1 MTEEFGAVGAA
12 VFDSGGPVAARPVR
26 VAPSLILGLGAAR
39 EGISESTGPGTH
51 GGLTIMSHPI
61 RDSGGMRIAAAWS
74 LATGPWDELRTMAAI
89 LAGWL
94 ENPEHRRVRSEL
106 RPGRETR
113 RLDRESFITLV
124 DTIPAIVYIAEM
136 GGDGRWRYVSPQIE
150 IMFGYTPEEWMDDPT
165 LWRRSIHPDD
175 LEHALSFEDE
185 RLIGIDLH
193 PPAEYRMRTRDG
205 RYLWVY
211 ERARLIR
218 LADGAMIWHGVMQDI
233 TARKAAEFDLARKAD
248 QQALVAE
255 LGKMAVRGEDPDH
268 LLAVAV
274 DRIAE
279 LDQVIAAS
287 VWELE
292 NRDRLHVIHRS
303 DDLGDAVT
311 IPFDAGEYPGRKL
324 LRGEPVFVPSWKS
337 DDPRLDVY
345 REYVPAEAISSF
357 AAPILGP
364 GDGFGLVL
372 VHSAESAAFTE
383 DDGNFLTGVA
393 GVLGNAIQRSRAD
406 RSLLHRLN
414 HDVLTELPNRRLF
427 ETRLREAI
435 SEAERRNTT
444 VALIFL
450 DIDHF
455 KLINDGI
462 GHTAGDEVLRLI
474 APRLS
479 RGVRRGDTVSRFG
492 GDEFGIILHS
502 VAGPDEAVEIAR
514 RILDSVAE
522 PMRIEDTERRITAS
536 VGISTWRPDGND
548 KTPEDLIQEAD
559 AAMYDAKESGRAQV
573 QVFDGA
579 IQEKVIQRLEVE
591 RELHTAIS
599 QGELTV
605 LYQPIIGL
613 EEGRLC
619 GFEALV
625 RWEHPV
631 KGLLKPGDFI
641 PIAEESELIR
651 EIDTWVLRQAVGS
664 LADWNRGRS
673 EDRAIGVSVNC
684 SARQIGSRDL
694 PGLVSK
700 LIEEQGIR
708 PGLLTFELT
717 ETTLLSGSRQV
728 SSVIEQL
735 DRLGVRLSLDDFG
748 TGFSS
753 LGYLGEFPLD
763 EIKIDRKFIDLVSDG
778 DPRGSAIVGAVV
790 QIGEALSMNVVAE
803 AVNTNST
810 LGSIR
815 ELGCHRAQGYMIGE
829 PAKPAEAAGLAARRD
844 PLYRV

>member
-1 MTEEFGAVGAA
+1 MIEEFGAVSAA
-12 VFDSGGPVAARPVR
+12 VFDSSGPVAARPVR
-26 VAPSLILGLGAAR
+26 VPPSLILDLGAAR
-39 EGISESTGPGTH
+39 EGVSESSGPGAH
-51 GGLTIMSHPI
+51 GGLTFLSHPV
-61 RDSGGMRIAAAWS
+61 RNSDGMRLSAAWS
-74 LATGPWDELRTMAAI
+74 LATGPWDELRTMAAV

-94 ENPEHRRVRSEL
+94 ETPGGSGMRSEL
-106 RPGRETR
+106 RPGAETR

-150 IMFGYTPEEWMDDPT
+150 TVFGYSPEEWMEDPT

-185 RLIGIDLH
+185 RLIGIDIH

-205 RYLWVY
+205 RYVWVY

-218 LADGAMIWHGVMQDI
+218 LADGAMVWHGVMQDI
-233 TARKAAEFDLARKAD
+233 TARKAAELDLARKAD
-248 QQALVAE
+248 QQVLVAE
-255 LGKMAVRGEDPDH
+255 LGKMAVRGEDPAR
-268 LLAVAV
+268 LLTVAV

-287 VWELE
+287 VWEME
-292 NRDRLHVIHRS
+292 DRERLHVIHRS
-303 DDLGDAVT
+303 DDLGDAST
-311 IPFDAGEYPGRKL
+311 IPFVPDEYPGRRL
-324 LRGEPVFVPSWKS
+324 LRGEPVFVPSWSS

-345 REYVPAEAISSF
+345 REFVPAEAVSSF
-357 AAPILGP
+357 AAPILGT

-372 VHSAESAAFTE
+372 VHSGESAAFTE
-383 DDGNFLTGVA
+383 ADGNFLTGVA
-393 GVLGNAIQRSRAD
+393 GVLGNAIQRNRAD

-414 HDVLTELPNRRLF
+414 HDVLTELPNRRFF
-427 ETRLREAI
+427 ESRLSEAI
-435 SEAERRNTT
+435 FDAAREDTS

-462 GHTAGDEVLRLI
+462 GHAAGDEVLRSI

-492 GDEFGIILHS
+492 GDEFGIVLHS
-502 VAGPDEAVEIAR
+502 VAGPAEAVEIAE
-514 RILDSVAE
+514 RILGSVAE
-522 PMRIEDTERRITAS
+522 PMRIENTERRITAS
-536 VGISTWRPDGND
+536 IGISTWHPDQKD

-591 RELHTAIS
+591 RELHTAIG
-599 QGELTV
+599 QGEFIV

-613 EEGRLC
+613 EEGHLC

-625 RWEHPV
+625 RWDHPV

-651 EIDTWVLRQAVGS
+651 EIDTWVLRQAVAA
-664 LADWNRGRS
+664 LADWNRGRD

-684 SARQIGSRDL
+684 SARQIGCRGL

-700 LIEEQGIR
+700 LIEGQAIQ
-708 PGLLTFELT
+708 PGLLTLELT
-717 ETTLLSGSRQV
+717 ETTLLSGSHQV
-728 SSVIEQL
+728 AAVIEEL

-778 DPRGSAIVGAVV
+778 DPRGSAIAGAVV
-790 QIGEALSMNVVAE
+790 QIGQALSMTVVAE

-810 LGSIR
+810 LRSMR

-829 PAKPAEAAGLAARRD
+829 PLGLEEATGLTARQD